1 MRGFGKRP
9 EISSTCRVRRMPSN
23 VSICDDPVVLDLW
36 HPVVAVDE
44 LVAGTP
50 ATTMLLGITIEIGID
65 PTGDPF
71 VIATEAGIDFAT
83 RVEYG
88 YLWACPGKPP
98 PGVFTIPEAL
108 EPDRRI
114 LNAGSIMVSTS
125 APRAVENFLDMG
137 HFPYV
142 HTGILGEEPRTEVV
156 DYRADVEDGEV
167 WARECKFY
175 QPVAAASAESGQ
187 MTDYT
192 YRVPHPYCVLLYK
205 TAPSDPNRRDVIG
218 LFVQAMTAESIRA
231 HNFLCM
237 VDETT
242 SDTGLRRFQQMIFS
256 QDKPILENQYPKR
269 LPLDPRVETPIRA
282 DRSAIVYRR
291 WLTDLGITYAV
302 IPAA

>member
-1 MRGFGKRP
+1 MSDNP
-9 EISSTCRVRRMPSN
+9 A
-23 VSICDDPVVLDLW
+23 ICDDPVALDLW
-36 HPVVAVDE
+36 HPVAALDE
-44 LVAGTP
+44 LDPDEPTR
-50 ATTMLLGITIEIGID
+50 TMLLGASIEVGLD
-65 PTGDPF
+65 ADAQPF
-71 VIATEAGIDFAT
+71 VRAPAADLEFVT
-83 RVEYG
+83 RVDYG
-88 YLWACPGKPP
+88 YVWASPGTPP
-98 PGVFTIPEAL
+98 DSIFPIPEAL

-114 LNAGSIMVSTS
+114 LNAGSIMVATS
-125 APRAVENFLDMG
+125 APRAIENFLDMG

-156 DYRADVEDGEV
+156 DYRAELEDGEV
-167 WARECKFY
+167 WARECQFF
-175 QPVAAASAESGQ
+175 QPMASASAQGGQ

-205 TAPSDPNRRDVIG
+205 TVPTDTSRRDVIG
-218 LFVQAMTAESIRA
+218 LFVQAMTAETIRA

-237 VDETT
+237 VDETST
-242 SDTGLRRFQQMIFS
+242 DTGLRRFQQMIFS

-291 WLTDLGITYAV
+291 WLTELGLTYAV

>member
-1 MRGFGKRP
+1 M
-9 EISSTCRVRRMPSN
+9 
-23 VSICDDPVVLDLW
+23 CDDPVILDLW
-36 HPVVAVDE
+36 HPVAAVDE
-44 LVAGTP
+44 LTPGTP
-50 ATTMLLGITIEIGID
+50 VSTMLLGVAIAVGVDAAGE
-65 PTGDPF
+65 PF
-71 VIATEAGIDFAT
+71 VTATNADVEFVT
-83 RVEYG
+83 RVEFG
-88 YLWACPGKPP
+88 YVWASPGTPP
-98 PGVFTIPEAL
+98 PAVFEIPEAL

-114 LNAGSIMVSTS
+114 LNAGSIKVATS

-156 DYRADVEDGEV
+156 EYRAELEGGEV
-167 WARECKFY
+167 WARECRFY
-175 QPVAAASAESGQ
+175 QPVAAASAEGGQ

-205 TAPSDPNRRDVIG
+205 TAPSDPSRRDVIG
-218 LFVQAMTAESIRA
+218 LFVQAMTAETIRA

-242 SDTGLRRFQQMIFS
+242 TDTGLRRFQQMIFS
-256 QDKPILENQYPKR
+256 QDKPILENQHPKR

-291 WLTDLGITYAV
+291 WLTDLGVTYAV

>member
-1 MRGFGKRP
+1 
-9 EISSTCRVRRMPSN
+9 MPGE

-36 HPVVAVDE
+36 HPVGAVDE
-44 LVAGTP
+44 LVPGAST
-50 ATTMLLGITIEIGID
+50 TTMLLGVAIEVGRD
-65 PTGDPF
+65 PTGCPF
-71 VIATEAGIDFAT
+71 VRAIDRDLDTRAREIAT

-88 YLWACPGKPP
+88 YVWACLGSPP
-98 PGVFTIPEAL
+98 PAVFTIPEAL

-114 LNAGSIMVSTS
+114 LNAGSIKVATS

-156 DYRADVEDGEV
+156 DYRAEIEGGEI

-175 QPVAAASAESGQ
+175 QPVAAASAETGQ

-205 TAPSDPNRRDVIG
+205 TAPSDPSRRDVIG

-256 QDKPILENQYPKR
+256 QDKPILENQHPKR

-291 WLTDLGITYAV
+291 WLSDLGVTYAV

>member
-1 MRGFGKRP
+1 
-9 EISSTCRVRRMPSN
+9 VPSPQTRT
-23 VSICDDPVVLDLW
+23 VAPCDDPVINDLW
-36 HPVVAVDE
+36 HPVGAVAE
-44 LVAGTP
+44 LTAATP
-50 ATTMLLGITIEIGID
+50 ASTMLLGRPISVGID
-65 PTGDPF
+65 GQGHPIVVADGGDEL
-71 VIATEAGIDFAT
+71 AA

-88 YLWACPGKPP
+88 YVWACPGRPP
-98 PGVFTIPEAL
+98 AAVFPIPEAL
-108 EPDRRI
+108 EPDRRV
-114 LNAGSIMVSTS
+114 LNGGSIMVATS

-156 DYRADVEDGEV
+156 DYRAEVEDGEV
-167 WARECKFY
+167 WARDCQFY
-175 QPVAAASAESGQ
+175 QPVAAASAASGQ

-205 TAPSDPNRRDVIG
+205 TVPTDPSRRDVIG
-218 LFVQAMTAESIRA
+218 LFVQAMTDETIRA

-237 VDETT
+237 VDDVTT
-242 SDTGLRRFQQMIFS
+242 DTGLRRFQQMIFS

-291 WLTDLGITYAV
+291 WLQELGVTYSV